1 MFNDVVY
8 FNDVKLKML
17 NRDVANLIYSLT
29 GMRTFREIKR
39 HFEEY
44 PYEIV
49 YYSNCN
55 SYYICRYSS
64 EYIVNKLCKNFGFE
78 IALIIE
84 PKTGIV
90 MIQNII
96 VSKFR

>member
-1 MFNDVVY
+1 MFNDVCVL
-8 FNDVKLKML
+8 NGVKLKML
-17 NRDVANLIYSLT
+17 NSDVARLIYSLT
-29 GMRTFREIKR
+29 GMNTFKEIKR
-39 HFEEY
+39 CFERY

-49 YYSNCN
+49 YYSNGD

-84 PKTGIV
+84 PETGIV
-90 MIQNII
+90 MIRNII
-96 VSKFR
+96 VSKSR